1 MLETFL
7 GLMIFAFIGIAI
19 IAPIIALILH
29 RFTNKSFREWW
40 KLTSIVILII
50 ILIMT
55 AMISI
60 GEIEGSFSFSYRHVL
75 IAVGVSIAGII
86 ICLYLLIKK
95 PFKKRWATI
104 SVYLIGL
111 LLLISVPILIVS
123 SDLYT
128 SVFWQFGAGAFMIL
142 LFSLL
147 IIAPVIGLF
156 IRFFNYDT
164 FINGWKLGSIIL
176 TVIVLLFSTPVL
188 IIQYTTEKPRVE
200 QLDQQYAKMKDN
212 LPEEESSVDKILIDV
227 YKDGSFNRIRSSRYS
242 TRNNNASAN
251 FILKNYNDE
260 EFRGTITI
268 QAILNGKKIGEK
280 EVKIDALPNS
290 EDSNRVSA
298 NKLNIT
304 KKIWDDVEFNY
315 TIDGEFVRH

>member
-19 IAPIIALILH
+19 IAPIISLILH
-29 RFTNKSFREWW
+29 WFTNKSFQEGW
-40 KLTSIVILII
+40 KITSITILII

-60 GEIEGSFSFSYRHVL
+60 GEIGGSFSLSYRHAL

-86 ICLYLLIKK
+86 ICLYLIIKK
-95 PFKKRWATI
+95 TFKKKWATTSLYI
-104 SVYLIGL
+104 IGL
-111 LLLISVPILIVS
+111 FLLLSVPILIMS
-123 SDLYT
+123 SDLYA

-142 LFSLL
+142 LLCLL

-156 IRFFNYDT
+156 MRLLNYDT

-188 IIQYTTEKPRVE
+188 IIKYTTEKPRVE
-200 QLDQQYAKMKDN
+200 QLDQQYAERKDN
-212 LPEEESSVDKILIDV
+212 LPEEESSVDKILVDI
-227 YKDGSFNRIRSSRYS
+227 YKDGNFKRTGRVGRRHSSP
-242 TRNNNASAN
+242 SAN

-260 EFRGTITI
+260 EFSGTITV
-268 QAILNGKKIGEK
+268 QAVLNGEKIGEK
-280 EVKIDALPNS
+280 EVKIYALPNS
-290 EDSNRVSA
+290 EDSNSIST

-304 KKIWDDVEFNY
+304 KKIWDDVEFDY
-315 TIDGEFVRH
+315 TIDGEFVRD